1 MTGKGVTKLKKVAFL
16 GPAATFTDMAVSAAF
31 PEENRLP
38 CVTIPECMEYVL
50 EGKADF
56 AVVPIENALEGTVNL
71 TIDHLF
77 HEADLTIV
85 GELTA
90 PIQQHLLVHP
100 DNAHRWNK
108 AKRVLS
114 HPHAI
119 AQCHKFLHKHFQGL
133 PAEQT
138 TSTAAAAKY
147 ISEHPEENAVAI
159 GNLLSAKEYGLTVAK
174 QDIHDFAF
182 NHTRFLVL
190 SKAHEEL
197 AFPLPKTGGK
207 TTIVVTLPNDR
218 PGALHQVLAA
228 FAWRNLN
235 LAKIESRPLKTG
247 LGNYFFIID
256 VAQRIDDVLVPGAFA
271 EMEALG
277 CNVQVLGSYYAY
289 EVGNVAEHQV

>member
-1 MTGKGVTKLKKVAFL
+1 MRKIAFL
-16 GPAATFTDMAVSAAF
+16 GPAATFTDIAVTDAF
-31 PEENRLP
+31 PHDERIP
-38 CVTIPECMEYVL
+38 CVTIPECMDYVL
-50 EGKADF
+50 EGKADL
-56 AVVPIENALEGTVNL
+56 AVVPIENALEGTVNM

-100 DNAHRWNK
+100 ENAHRWK
-108 AKRVLS
+108 EAEQILS

-119 AQCHKFLHKHFQGL
+119 AQCHKFLHRQFYGVPSQ
-133 PAEQT
+133 QM

-147 ISEHPEENAVAI
+147 VSEHPEKCIAAI
-159 GNLLSAKEYGLTVAK
+159 ANSLSAQEYGLFLA
-174 QDIHDFAF
+174 QPDIHDYTF

-190 SKAHEEL
+190 SKVHEEL
-197 AFPLPKTGGK
+197 TFPLPQTGGK
-207 TTIVVTLPNDR
+207 TTIVVTLPTDR
-218 PGALHQVLAA
+218 PGTLHQVLAT

-277 CNVQVLGSYYAY
+277 CNVQVLGSYYGY
-289 EVGNVAEHQV
+289 EVGQAANKA

>member
-1 MTGKGVTKLKKVAFL
+1 MRKIAFL
-16 GPAATFTDMAVSAAF
+16 GPAATFTDIAVSDAF
-31 PEENRLP
+31 PHDERIP
-38 CVTIPECMEYVL
+38 CVTIPECMDFVL
-50 EGKADF
+50 QGKADL
-56 AVVPIENALEGTVNL
+56 AVVPIENALEGTVNM

-100 DNAHRWNK
+100 DHVQQWK
-108 AKRVLS
+108 EVGRVLS

-119 AQCHKFLHKHFQGL
+119 AQCHKFLNREFYGIPSQ
-133 PAEQT
+133 QM

-147 ISEHPEENAVAI
+147 VSEHPEQCIAAI
-159 GNLLSAKEYGLTVAK
+159 ANSLSAEEYGLVIVQT
-174 QDIHDFAF
+174 DIHDYHF

-190 SKAHEEL
+190 SKTHEEL
-197 AFPLPKTGGK
+197 TFPLPRTGGK
-207 TTIVVTLPNDR
+207 TTIVVTLPTDR
-218 PGALHQVLAA
+218 PGSLHQVLAT

-235 LAKIESRPLKTG
+235 LEKIESRPLKTG

-277 CNVQVLGSYYAY
+277 CKVQVLGSYYGY
-289 EVGNVAEHQV
+289 EVGQTPSKI

>member
-1 MTGKGVTKLKKVAFL
+1 MRKIAFL
-16 GPAATFTDMAVSAAF
+16 GPAATFTDIAVSDAF
-31 PEENRLP
+31 PNDERIP
-38 CVTIPECMEYVL
+38 CVTIPECMDYVL
-50 EGKADF
+50 QGKADL
-56 AVVPIENALEGTVNL
+56 AVVPIENALEGTVNM

-100 DNAHRWNK
+100 DNAHKWKDAGRI
-108 AKRVLS
+108 LS

-119 AQCHKFLHKHFQGL
+119 AQCHKFLQRHFYSVPSQ
-133 PAEQT
+133 QM

-147 ISEHPEENAVAI
+147 VSEHPEECIAAI
-159 GNLLSAKEYGLTVAK
+159 ANSLSAEEYGLFMAEA
-174 QDIHDFAF
+174 DIHDYTF

-190 SKAHEEL
+190 SKTHEEL
-197 AFPLPKTGGK
+197 TFPLPQTGGK
-207 TTIVVTLPNDR
+207 TTIVVTLPTDR
-218 PGALHQVLAA
+218 PGTLHQVLAT

-256 VAQRIDDVLVPGAFA
+256 VAQRIDDILVPGAFA

-277 CNVQVLGSYYAY
+277 CNVQVLGSYYGY
-289 EVGNVAEHQV
+289 EVGQAAEKA